1 MSITETIRE
10 CDEHI
15 ETIKQLQQQ
24 LDQSKS
30 IQATYEQQLLELQH
44 TNEQILVINNKLKTE
59 SGPFFQELL
68 TDCEHHKKVN
78 ATITLENKV
87 KCDAYVREIE
97 EWKVKYTTASEE
109 MERCKA
115 EVSRLQSEVD
125 RLSTLPLSS
134 AVPTLAAYAPSTA
147 ITVEGADAGEREKAR
162 ETLRA
167 ELTAEIEQTIA
178 IQASQ
183 QRVDDQIQAAIELDV
198 LLQEHATV
206 EKKWAEEKALLQATI
221 TELDTA
227 YRTLQESTAAVT
239 KYERD
244 LATQQVAAAEAKCAM
259 LQKSYD
265 DLSSTYQQQLQAQ
278 SSAATLATR
287 EVGNA
292 RSSDTAA
299 TQVLVSQ
306 LSLATT
312 EIESL
317 RAKEKEVCGSS
328 CAYIDASND

>member
-10 CDEHI
+10 CDENI

-30 IQATYEQQLLELQH
+30 TQATYEQQILELQH

-87 KCDAYVREIE
+87 KCDAYIREIE
-97 EWKVKYTTASEE
+97 EWKVKYTIAVEE
-109 MERCKA
+109 MECSKV

-125 RLSTLPLSS
+125 RLSALPLSS
-134 AVPTLAAYAPSTA
+134 TVATLAASASSAA
-147 ITVEGADAGEREKAR
+147 ITVEDANTGDKEKAR
-162 ETLRA
+162 EALRA
-167 ELTAEIEQTIA
+167 ELTTEIEQTIA

-183 QRVDDQIQAAIELDV
+183 QHLDDQIQAAIELD
-198 LLQEHATV
+198 LLQQEHATV
-206 EKKWAEEKALLQATI
+206 EKKWAEEKAILQAAV

-227 YRTLQESTAAVT
+227 YRALQESTAAVT

-244 LATQQVAAAEAKCAM
+244 LSTQQAAAAESKYAQ
-259 LQKSYD
+259 LQKSFD
-265 DLSSTYQQQLQAQ
+265 EMSSTYQQQLQAQ
-278 SSAATLATR
+278 PETATSSNI
-287 EVGNA
+287 GDSDN
-292 RSSDTAA
+292 SDTAA
-299 TQVLVSQ
+299 TQVLVSQLESQ

-317 RAKEKEVCGSS
+317 RVKEKEVR
-328 CAYIDASND
+328 